1 MYELHLLGDG
11 GARRLAPI
19 GTTPLLVGRSNTNDV
34 VLEDERIS
42 SRHLRVWCEGDEIH
56 LRDLGSR
63 NGTRVNGQAISGER
77 VVGPD
82 DEIELGRAL
91 VLRVVS
97 TESVPVPPTSLGPT
111 LDDALARLQSLDPAL
126 AAAAEREL
134 RLRSA
139 EGERWRRA
147 LEVLPQ
153 LVSAGRPSAVLRVV
167 VDEVRRVTGAPVVA
181 AVSQTRGSTALSH
194 MSDLTGLFP
203 KDTVPSSLLE
213 RVASEGGR
221 AIWSDDALAD
231 QRFADRVS
239 VRSLALVSVGCVPLG
254 SSAVL
259 YLSDPSRAGAFSA
272 ETRLWIEALCQVAA
286 HFLERPTSLP
296 APEALPG
303 MVGVSAAMGE
313 VFDTVRA
320 FAPMPWP
327 MLILG
332 ETGTGKERIAAAIHE
347 LSGREA
353 SEGAGVAPFIA
364 VNCGALSDE
373 LALSQLFGHEPGAFT
388 GAERRHVGYLER
400 AAKGTLF
407 LDEVGE
413 LSPLVQARLLRVLQE
428 GTFERLGGEKVLQ
441 FRARVVAATH
451 RLLDDPEQRAPFRDD
466 LFHRLAACIIRVPP
480 LRERPEDIELLAEVL
495 LERLLSELPRG
506 TRLSLSAG
514 AVRILQARTWPG
526 NVRELENALRGAA
539 ARALSR
545 RSTLLEPEHFDT
557 VETHAE
563 EAVDDLHAATLAFQ
577 TRRAREMLASCG
589 DNMAEAARRLGVS
602 RQFLYRLFARE
613 QKP

>member
-1 MYELHLLGDG
+1 MYELHLS
-11 GARRLAPI
+11 GASPRRLAPI
-19 GTTPLLVGRSNTNDV
+19 GTTPLLIGRSNTNDV

-82 DEIELGRAL
+82 DEIELGQAL

-97 TESVPVPPTSLGPT
+97 TESVPRAPTSLGQT
-111 LDDALARLQSLDPAL
+111 LDEALTRLQSLDLAL
-126 AAAAEREL
+126 AAEVEREIRQRSAAAERYQRILEL
-134 RLRSA
+134 
-139 EGERWRRA
+139 
-147 LEVLPQ
+147 LPQ

-167 VDEVRRVTGAPVVA
+167 VDEVRRVTSAPVVA

-213 RVASEGGR
+213 GLALEGGR
-221 AIWSDDALAD
+221 SIWSDDALAD

-239 VRSLALVSVGCVPLG
+239 VRALALVSVGCVPLG

-259 YLSDPSRAGAFSA
+259 YLSDPTRAGAFPA
-272 ETRLWIEALCQVAA
+272 DTRLWIEALCQTAT
-286 HFLERPTSLP
+286 HFLERPTSQP

-303 MVGVSAAMGE
+303 MVGMSSSMGE

-327 MLILG
+327 MLVLG

-353 SEGAGVAPFIA
+353 EGPGLAPFVA

-400 AAKGTLF
+400 AGKGTLF

-428 GTFERLGGEKVLQ
+428 GTFERLGGEKMLQ

-451 RLLDDPEQRAPFRDD
+451 RPLDDPEHRAPFRDD
-466 LFHRLAACIIRVPP
+466 LYHRLAACIIRVPP

-514 AVRILQARTWPG
+514 AVRILQARSWPG

-545 RSTLLEPEHFDT
+545 RGTVLEPEHFDS

-602 RQFLYRLFARE
+602 RQFLYRLFARVE
-613 QKP
+613 GKA